1 MGAMDLRQ
9 FQAFEQVLETM
20 ADGTDQ
26 GGWDADDV
34 GQFSSEANPDF
45 GRRGSSSSSGNA
57 GAAGAAAAAVRG
69 GGGGGG
75 AFFVGMP
82 ADTEEEGNLAHE
94 IDLFSKKLS
103 TYIQRKVA
111 DEDEVA
117 ELRAIV
123 MMTGRSLQRRVDGGM
138 FEGGGLRAALRDQLR
153 GQMVEREGLISEED
167 WLELFS
173 PTTPPAK
180 VEPTTAAKAK
190 TQRGAREA
198 TPMSPAEIA
207 FELKAR
213 FPALT
218 GAAIMSAAQDSKSLV
233 LDPRPWIRHLTPQ
246 ILEL

>member
-1 MGAMDLRQ
+1 MDLRQ
-9 FQAFEQVLETM
+9 FQAFEQILETL
-20 ADGTDQ
+20 ADGADED
-26 GGWDADDV
+26 GWDSDDV
-34 GQFSSEANPDF
+34 GQHASGTNPDL
-45 GRRGSSSSSGNA
+45 GRGGSSTSSGNA
-57 GAAGAAAAAVRG
+57 GAAAAVG
-69 GGGGGG
+69 GAGGGGG

-138 FEGGGLRAALRDQLR
+138 FEGGGLRAALRDQLH

-180 VEPTTAAKAK
+180 VESPAAKAK
-190 TQRGAREA
+190 AQGGAREA
-198 TPMSPAEIA
+198 VTMSPAEIA

-218 GAAIMSAAQDSKSLV
+218 GAAIMSAAQGSKSLV
-233 LDPRPWIRHLTPQ
+233 LDPRPWKRDLTPQ
-246 ILEL
+246 TLKL